1 MANRLSLAA
10 EIPRTDIGP
19 KDEVGLHGLRSVMT
33 PHRVAANASS
43 LLSEPGVTHGTV

>member
-19 KDEVGLHGLRSVMT
+19 EDEVGLHGAEECHDT
-33 PHRVAANASS
+33 HRVAANASF
-43 LLSEPGVTHGTV
+43 LISELGVTHGTV